1 MDVILLSIRL
11 HTQQEEEKCPLKIRM
26 LPVVITAALSLVLLL
41 GGWFLYRQTAL
52 ERPVE
57 QILSQYPGVNS
68 AQVNITQ
75 NQALL
80 KLDLQSNVDLRGM
93 IAELRKEQGQMFKK
107 RSIVLDIADHSTP
120 DIDALWKEAS
130 FSVAEAMASKRY
142 TMIPDTLSK
151 IQSENDEYT
160 ISSDMDNHYIYVAL
174 SSATDKKA
182 NKYIILPLTA
192 AQGTGGQ
199 PNA

>member
-1 MDVILLSIRL
+1 M
-11 HTQQEEEKCPLKIRM
+11 KIRM